1 MKKFLRLYWSKLLL
15 LLLLFAA
22 ATRAGNLFAAL
33 DYDEIWTMSYFSTK
47 NIGAIFTELS
57 LPNNQVLNSLFVK
70 FALFLGLP
78 LWGIRLHSLIAGV
91 LAVML
96 MVPIGIRLGRSR
108 GAGFWSALFLLC
120 SAPAAVYSQL
130 ARGYELQLFLLLLY
144 TWGLL
149 YQNEKKYTLPA
160 LLAIA
165 AGGAGSILTL
175 PTSAVYLG
183 VITAG
188 FFLLRPGRPSKA
200 LLFLLLAGVIFA
212 ACWYGFNFNQF
223 RAGQQWGSAITSHK
237 AFFNF
242 AFKTLDPII
251 PLLWCPFLIAGIV
264 FLPRRTGAVVLGGIL
279 IVLLSAL
286 VTRGGPPRVYMPIA
300 AAAAFLCGA
309 GADALTRRMKK
320 FNYLPAAAAL
330 LCAAGG
336 LYFNTGFWMPPDW
349 YALYAKGKAQAQGTL
364 VIYSGTN
371 GFPVMWNNQ
380 PDSTE
385 ENGSR
390 LSQSTLDRLL
400 CFTSDG
406 ILNGVDT
413 SYSETHLPLKLKGLP
428 HEGGFLYALES
439 ISEPADGD
447 SVLLI
452 TCNGE
457 KSLDTLLFNEIS
469 QSGRFL
475 RLNIF
480 FEVQKEEEFVNIIRG
495 GVIDKAAAFDWK
507 KLPEKMKLFRIKE
520 MERKTP

>member
-1 MKKFLRLYWSKLLL
+1 MKKTEKSGGSPVV
-15 LLLLFAA
+15 A
-22 ATRAGNLFAAL
+22 NLHRR
-33 DYDEIWTMSYFSTK
+33 K
-47 NIGAIFTELS
+47 NFKY
-57 LPNNQVLNSLFVK
+57 V
-70 FALFLGLP
+70 
-78 LWGIRLHSLIAGV
+78 LIAEGT
-91 LAVML
+91 L
-96 MVPIGIRLGRSR
+96 IGFI
-108 GAGFWSALFLLC
+108 
-120 SAPAAVYSQL
+120 
-130 ARGYELQLFLLLLY
+130 
-144 TWGLL
+144 
-149 YQNEKKYTLPA
+149 
-160 LLAIA
+160 
-165 AGGAGSILTL
+165 
-175 PTSAVYLG
+175 
-183 VITAG
+183 
-188 FFLLRPGRPSKA
+188 
-200 LLFLLLAGVIFA
+200 
-212 ACWYGFNFNQF
+212 
-223 RAGQQWGSAITSHK
+223 
-237 AFFNF
+237 
-242 AFKTLDPII
+242 
-251 PLLWCPFLIAGIV
+251 
-264 FLPRRTGAVVLGGIL
+264 TGALISVFRLMLTGADRLRGIL
-279 IVLLSAL
+279 AEYVHE
-286 VTRGGPPRVYMPIA
+286 GGVP
-300 AAAAFLCGA
+300 
-309 GADALTRRMKK
+309 
-320 FNYLPAAAAL
+320 AAL

-413 SYSETHLPLKLKGLP
+413 SYSETHLLLKLKGLP